1 MDTTAGHTPSKK
13 AQIKMD
19 LDVLAKLELADVLP
33 NSEAAVTIEIDL
45 KDLEL
50 RYQVHETFDD
60 LIARKQH
67 RSGLLYEL
75 LKLRLMLQES
85 GSLRLINRYR
95 GVIDPGYRLRV
106 EMLLTKAGF
115 HQFRISNRD
124 GYQVID
130 AKRRPYLVEQHKHG
144 LTLREIVNP
153 DEIRQCH
160 EFAQEIYYFKDYNY
174 DIEVARQFD
183 LNSDLFSMADKSGRI
198 YSIVRCA
205 ARVPGYYCPFMYA
218 IEEDGQHLT
227 VPPEYVRFCEV
238 MALFRDGKM
247 GAVSFKRIVE
257 FLFKF
262 YYEVAHYDSFWTT
275 YDVTDT
281 YTGTYYKTRFMLSD
295 YHKILTYRD
304 FGGKWSLINT
314 RRIKDLY
321 DSRLRIFREPKL
333 TE

>member
-95 GVIDPGYRLRV
+95 GVIDTGYRLRV

-115 HQFRISNRD
+115 HQFRITNRD
-124 GYQVID
+124 GCQVID
-130 AKRRPYLVEQHKHG
+130 AKRRPYLVEQHKNG
-144 LTLREIVNP
+144 LTLREIVNSQQKF
-153 DEIRQCH
+153 DQCH

-218 IEEDGQHLT
+218 IEE
-227 VPPEYVRFCEV
+227 E
-238 MALFRDGKM
+238 
-247 GAVSFKRIVE
+247 
-257 FLFKF
+257 
-262 YYEVAHYDSFWTT
+262 
-275 YDVTDT
+275 
-281 YTGTYYKTRFMLSD
+281 
-295 YHKILTYRD
+295 
-304 FGGKWSLINT
+304 WSTSYCSVLNMFAFA
-314 RRIKDLY
+314 K
-321 DSRLRIFREPKL
+321 
-333 TE
+333 

>member
-115 HQFRISNRD
+115 HQFRITNRD

-174 DIEVARQFD
+174 DI
-183 LNSDLFSMADKSGRI
+183 
-198 YSIVRCA
+198 
-205 ARVPGYYCPFMYA
+205 
-218 IEEDGQHLT
+218 
-227 VPPEYVRFCEV
+227 
-238 MALFRDGKM
+238 
-247 GAVSFKRIVE
+247 
-257 FLFKF
+257 
-262 YYEVAHYDSFWTT
+262 
-275 YDVTDT
+275 
-281 YTGTYYKTRFMLSD
+281 
-295 YHKILTYRD
+295 
-304 FGGKWSLINT
+304 
-314 RRIKDLY
+314 
-321 DSRLRIFREPKL
+321 
-333 TE
+333 